1 MIIVVAA
8 AQLQCRTV
16 YRVFKGNV
24 IARATA
30 WLISPDT
37 DTTVL
42 GHDIPPGRLV
52 LGNILVYARQGSA
65 GYERSQV
72 DSASEIRLFTGSLL
86 VLRDVAVAVFSSSDP
101 LMDGSGFPRANRRN
115 QTLRRVFQGDSHLC
129 AYVDAR
135 PRLVDG
141 AIVAA

>member
-1 MIIVVAA
+1 MHQCSATVSTVCEAAIILVAA

-37 DTTVL
+37 GTTVL

-86 VLRDVAVAVFSSSDP
+86 VLRDVAVAVF
-101 LMDGSGFPRANRRN
+101 F
-115 QTLRRVFQGDSHLC
+115 F
-129 AYVDAR
+129 
-135 PRLVDG
+135 
-141 AIVAA
+141 